1 MSINVEYVRLAKRF
15 ANFKDIDSLN
25 GAIRAHLYNKKHL
38 LTPSAV
44 AVFKLLARYGAK
56 YCGCAFLKI
65 DNIAELTGYS
75 RRTVCRAL
83 KLLEDLKMVLRRHM
97 MRPVSG
103 GNGANL
109 YVIQKYRKDADV
121 TPEEA
126 PRTEPEKLQET
137 SSEPDKPGAETEI
150 IQSSINKRVLKRIG
164 SVYDNFKSVVY
175 SYIPEKK
182 LLYRLYGVY
191 LHQTRYL
198 KNAYSEQELL
208 DTAIYALRTAFNRY
222 KKGGLRNLP
231 GYFNGV
237 LSKCLDRLYYSYL
250 NEAEYHQYA

>member
-1 MSINVEYVRLAKRF
+1 MSNNVEYVRLAKRF
-15 ANFKDIDSLN
+15 ANFNNIDSLN

-65 DNIAELTGYS
+65 DNIAEQTGYS

-83 KLLEDLKMVLRRHM
+83 KLLEELQMVLRRHM

-103 GNGANL
+103 GNGANV

-121 TPEEA
+121 TPAESLR
-126 PRTEPEKLQET
+126 PEPEQPSET
-137 SSEPDKPGAETEI
+137 SAEPDKPETETEI
-150 IQSSINKRVLKRIG
+150 SRSIDNKVFKRIG
-164 SVYDNFKSVVY
+164 SVYDRFKSVVY
-175 SYIPEKK
+175 SYMPEKQ

-191 LHQTRYL
+191 LYQTRYL
-198 KNAYSEQELL
+198 KKAYSEQELL
-208 DTAIYALRTAFNRY
+208 DTAIYSLRTAFNRY

-237 LSKCLDRLYYSYL
+237 LSKSLDRLYYSYL
-250 NEAEYHQYA
+250 NEDEYYQYA

>member
-1 MSINVEYVRLAKRF
+1 MNNNVEYVRLSKKF

-38 LTPSAV
+38 LTPSAI

-109 YVIQKYRKDADV
+109 YIIQRYRKDADV

-126 PRTEPEKLQET
+126 PRTEPDTPQGT
-137 SSEPDKPGAETEI
+137 SPEPDERGTEAGI
-150 IQSSINKRVLKRIG
+150 IRSSDIKVFKRIC
-164 SVYDNFKSVVY
+164 SPYDRFKSVVY
-175 SYIPEKK
+175 AYIPEKQ

-191 LHQTRYL
+191 LTQTRYL
-198 KNAYSEQELL
+198 KKAYCEQELL
-208 DTAIYALRTAFNRY
+208 DTSIYALRAAFNRY

-231 GYFNGV
+231 GYFNGT

-250 NEAEYHQYA
+250 AEGAY